1 MINRIQNKSFVYI
14 IYMCTSYIY
23 YVYKYT
29 HIHVYISEKH
39 VMFYVLNVF
48 IYNINIYCMCVLYI
62 HNKCTQYTYICDP
75 GLQ

>member
-1 MINRIQNKSFVYI
+1 
-14 IYMCTSYIY
+14 MCILYIY

-39 VMFYVLNVF
+39 IMFYVLNVF

-62 HNKCTQYTYICDP
+62 HNKYTQYTYICDP
-75 GLQ
+75 GPQKWRFIYHLKDE